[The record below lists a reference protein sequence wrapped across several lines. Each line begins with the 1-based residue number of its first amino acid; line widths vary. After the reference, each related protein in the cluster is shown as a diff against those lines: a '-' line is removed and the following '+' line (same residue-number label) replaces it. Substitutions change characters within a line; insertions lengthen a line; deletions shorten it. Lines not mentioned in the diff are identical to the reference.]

1 MTDASATTTAAATAI
16 ANPGGDIEVDPNLVG
31 VPRPVRQG
39 YRVTVVRT
47 P

>member
-16 ANPGGDIEVDPNLVG
+16 ANPGGHIEIDPKLVG
-31 VPRPVRQG
+31 ASCPVRQG
-39 YRVTVVRT
+39 YRVTVVRI